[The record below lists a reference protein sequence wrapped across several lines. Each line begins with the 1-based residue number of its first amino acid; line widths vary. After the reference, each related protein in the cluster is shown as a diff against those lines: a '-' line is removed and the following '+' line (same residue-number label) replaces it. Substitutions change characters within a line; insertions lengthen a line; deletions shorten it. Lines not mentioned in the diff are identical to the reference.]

1 MADDSSNLNNMKIP
15 TSGRAASVLYGMI
28 RTKKK
33 KKGKGKGKD
42 GKDSEQLKN
51 EDKQKLFH
59 ADIRTKEAIAK
70 TALKM
75 EDREHATGEALKLR
89 EHATG
94 EALKLDKGKKSNARA
109 DTKARQNASDK
120 RGAKKATQKKYE
132 VVKKSEGAQ
141 WGSQMSGPSE
151 APGTPVNTPTTRLMQ
166 QERMDVLRNSK
177 YNSEENNG

>member
-1 MADDSSNLNNMKIP
+1 MADDASNLNNMKIP
-15 TSGRAASVLYGMI
+15 TSGRAAAMLYGI
-28 RTKKK
+28 VRTKKK
-33 KKGKGKGKD
+33 KKNKKGEGKS
-42 GKDSEQLKN
+42 SEQLKN

-75 EDREHATGEALKLR
+75 QDR

-120 RGAKKATQKKYE
+120 RDVKKATQKRYE

-141 WGSQMSGPSE
+141 WGTQMSGPSE
-151 APGTPVNTPTTRLMQ
+151 APGTPVDTPTTRLMQ
-166 QERMDVLRNSK
+166 QERMDVLRKSK
-177 YNSEENNG
+177 YQQPGSDNA